1 MIEEMRQQ
9 RQLVLKLLNN
19 LSNKADQLQTWSDY
33 HNQRLLVFASNKIVL
48 IISLGFVL
56 MLDLLSF
63 VFGLSLNNFGL
74 TLLGYLLFFLSIALI
89 YYLIIWQKLFTE
101 LSKMSLELQK
111 HALEMKTKPAQTIIN
126 RLLELGGAFLQEKFE
141 KWRKE

>member
-1 MIEEMRQQ
+1 M
-9 RQLVLKLLNN
+9 
-19 LSNKADQLQTWSDY
+19 A
-33 HNQRLLVFASNKIVL
+33 A
-48 IISLGFVL
+48 
-56 MLDLLSF
+56 
-63 VFGLSLNNFGL
+63 
-74 TLLGYLLFFLSIALI
+74 FFFIALI

-101 LSKMSLELQK
+101 LNKMSLELQK